1 MNKEFK
7 KVPAK
12 LIGEDGN
19 VFNLIGICTKALKRA
34 GYNDEAK
41 ELVNRVTSCKSY
53 EDALCVMTE
62 YVDPY
67 GEDYDYVEYD
77 ELDDDI
83 NFDI

>member
-53 EDALCVMTE
+53 EDALCRRTHSGLRYEWQVP
-62 YVDPY
+62 VLC
-67 GEDYDYVEYD
+67 GQ
-77 ELDDDI
+77 
-83 NFDI
+83 